1 MIMNYNL
8 KENMRFHF
16 VLNIITIVI
25 LIWIYDPYDYKCD
38 FDRTLEK
45 KSKHDSIID
54 IGFNRLLSQYE
65 YKKQLN
71 YTSLSKNLPSHSKF
85 KDIKNEKNIS
95 TYGHLKKGKEN
106 ELDAYK
112 KNYKYRYGKKKGLAK
127 LDGYFERKVFDKI
140 EHVYDLADKFVDD
153 KKSYKKEIFRK
164 HGKVLITFAL
174 LPLLGLVIPVF
185 FSKLNPFIK
194 NWCLSDC
201 RYKHDGSKGNSI
213 NYDTTPEDA
222 RALIIK
228 IPYLWHRL
236 IGIHA
241 I

>member
-1 MIMNYNL
+1 MNYNL

-16 VLNIITIVI
+16 VFKIITLVF
-25 LIWIYDPYDYKCD
+25 LIWIHHPYHYKYH
-38 FDRTLEK
+38 FDKTLEK

-54 IGFNRLLSQYE
+54 IDFNRLLAQRE
-65 YKKQLN
+65 FKKQLGHS
-71 YTSLSKNLPSHSKF
+71 SLNENLPDYSKI
-85 KDIKNEKNIS
+85 KEIKNEKYIS
-95 TYGHLKKGKEN
+95 TYGHVKKGKVN
-106 ELDAYK
+106 NLDAYRREY
-112 KNYKYRYGKKKGLAK
+112 KNRYRKKKGLAK
-127 LDGYFERKVFDKI
+127 LDCYYEKKIFDKI
-140 EHVYDLADKFVDD
+140 EQVHDLAKKFIDD
-153 KKSYKKEIFRK
+153 KKSYKKEIYRRY
-164 HGKVLITFAL
+164 GYLLITFAL